1 MKNIFKIAMLALV
14 VAATSMTASAQKNDK
29 NRNNDER
36 RVSRE
41 QLAEKQA
48 KYIAGELALDQA
60 KTSKFV
66 TTFCNQQ
73 KEIWAIG
80 PRPRPQ
86 RSETEEQ
93 SKEAI
98 EKSFDH
104 SQKILDLRRKY
115 YKEYSTFLT
124 QKQIERVYELEKK
137 MMKRFD
143 RQKKAEMAR
152 EKSRIKGEKSR
163 LKGEK
168 KRMKAAKKRM
178 ERQQRHLRSC
188 PADSTSSA
196 TPMTAVQG

>member
-1 MKNIFKIAMLALV
+1 MKNIFKIAMLAFV

-29 NRNNDER
+29 NRNSDER

-41 QLAEKQA
+41 QLAETQA

-80 PRPRPQ
+80 PRPKPQ
-86 RSETEEQ
+86 KSETEEQ
-93 SKEAI
+93 SKAAI

-115 YKEYSTFLT
+115 YKEYSSFLT

-143 RQKKAEMAR
+143 RQKKAEM
-152 EKSRIKGEKSR
+152 SREKSR

-168 KRMKAAKKRM
+168 SRLKAEKKRLKDSKKRM
-178 ERQQRHLRSC
+178 DRQHRHLRSC
-188 PADSTSSA
+188 PADSASSA